1 MDPGTALAVASLSFQ
16 VFGGIIK
23 GFTLLA
29 KAHNLGRD
37 ATLLQTMLCVEESRF
52 IQWARAVELLKDSD
66 LQSGQADS
74 HDLKRNTAIT
84 QNDSN
89 AGIESS
95 IAALSTTKEANNLQV
110 QVDPRLNYA
119 LASQLMAQLQVL
131 LTTDGLRQRYKLD
144 LVEKLDLSPTIAGRN
159 TTSLTE
165 DNKTA
170 PTVLEKLVPDTLRQR
185 ILFHARVVQKKNHLP
200 KRLWWATVD
209 KQNFEDMVR
218 DVRGII
224 NGLWNLLDPV
234 QREDSSAMLRQIL
247 SGVIQI
253 SQSVSELR
261 ALQQSGV
268 AESTI
273 TPTYADEVVSLAA
286 DLKLKRIEFED
297 IASTSKTG
305 MPPVSATLSAMNRS
319 ILTNITQKSLNLNVA
334 QGFYDGQPVWIEYK
348 DVPPRMKGK
357 LSSRVKN
364 LALLLAGTKTPSFH
378 TLRCQGFLEEEARFV
393 FIYQWPETS
402 INPISTKPQ
411 FALSLTE
418 LIRDAKNFAS
428 TSITNRLQVAR
439 ELCKTVLAFHTAGW
453 LHKDIRSDNVM
464 FFHENGWS
472 MPYLTGFSFSRQDS
486 PSEISEQPSQE
497 PLADIYRHPHALG
510 EPSTSFQKYMDMY
523 SLGLVLL
530 ELAEWKAL
538 KHIVAKCVDVK
549 KIDSNIGVRLDS
561 IAGIPKWLDKHII
574 TAGQLKFRM
583 GDIYADVVRTCLR
596 YGMTAAEECPDTLP
610 DLLRIVRIL
619 ERICV

>member
-52 IQWARAVELLKDSD
+52 VQWARAVRLLKDSD
-66 LQSGQADS
+66 LLSGENDGKDLDKDAETDQSDSGEISQSSVEAISVADE
-74 HDLKRNTAIT
+74 A
-84 QNDSN
+84 
-89 AGIESS
+89 S
-95 IAALSTTKEANNLQV
+95 IV
-110 QVDPRLNYA
+110 QVHVDVRLNYS
-119 LASQLMAQLQVL
+119 LAAQLMAQLQVI

-144 LVEKLDLSPTIAGRN
+144 VVEIPDPKSALDGSDSTSLVEETQ
-159 TTSLTE
+159 
-165 DNKTA
+165 TA
-170 PTVLEKLVPDTLRQR
+170 STVLEKLVPDTLRQR
-185 ILFHARVVQKKNHLP
+185 ILFRARVVQKKNHLP
-200 KRLWWATVD
+200 KRLWWAAVD
-209 KQNFEDMVR
+209 KQKFEEMVC
-218 DVRGII
+218 DVRGIV

-247 SGVIQI
+247 AGVIQI

-261 ALQQSGV
+261 ALQQSEV
-268 AESTI
+268 SSSDKSS
-273 TPTYADEVVSLAA
+273 TYADDVVSVAA
-286 DLKLKRIEFED
+286 DLKLSRLEMKDEEL
-297 IASTSKTG
+297 SGKMGTL
-305 MPPVSATLSAMNRS
+305 PVPATLSVMNRS
-319 ILTNITQKSLNLNVA
+319 MLTNVTQKAINMNVA

-348 DVPPRMKGK
+348 HVPQRMKGK
-357 LSSRVKN
+357 LASRVKN

-402 INPISTKPQ
+402 INQISTEPR
-411 FALSLTE
+411 FVLSLTE
-418 LIRDAKNFAS
+418 LIRDAKTFAS

-439 ELCKTVLAFHTAGW
+439 ELCKTLLAFHTAGW
-453 LHKDIRSDNVM
+453 LHKDIRSDNLM
-464 FFHENGWS
+464 FFQENGWS
-472 MPYLTGFSFSRQDS
+472 LPYLTGFSFSRQDS

-538 KHIVAKCVDVK
+538 KHIVTKCVDVR

-561 IAGIPKWLDKHII
+561 IAEIPKWLDKHVV
-574 TAGQLKFRM
+574 TTGQLKFRM
-583 GDIYADVVRTCLR
+583 GDIYADVVHTCLR

-610 DLLRIVRIL
+610 DLLRIVRNL